1 MALIPVQINGKTT
14 LCDVNHIDTLY
25 LCDPKLNNACSKEN
39 CKINGGECCMT
50 KNPAYA
56 KAINSND

>member
-1 MALIPVQINGKTT
+1 MLVPIQLGNKRT
-14 LCDVNHIDTLY
+14 LCDPTKMDTLY
-25 LCDPKLNNACSKEN
+25 LCDPKLNTECCKTN

-56 KAINSND
+56 KAINADD